1 MSEKLCLVFNVIT
14 LSPKI
19 FECFLED
26 GIVKR
31 AQSRKVVKVNVF
43 YLRNFAEDKH
53 KVVDDYTFGG
63 GVGMILKPEP
73 IFKAVESI
81 NREQE
86 KKSYVVLTSPTGVL
100 FSQQKARDYSQKQ
113 NITIICG
120 KYEGV
125 DARVRE
131 CLVNEE
137 VSIGDYI
144 LSSGEVPAL
153 VIIDAVIRLLPGAL
167 LKEEAVKQESFS
179 SLFLE
184 YPQYTRP
191 RNFRGMKVP
200 EVLLSGNH
208 KEIERWRK
216 YISLKQTVEMR
227 PDLLDKDE
235 LNREEEEILNKIR
248 EVKE

>member
-1 MSEKLCLVFNVIT
+1 MCFIFNVIT

-19 FECFLED
+19 FEHFLED
-26 GIVKR
+26 GVVKR
-31 AQSRKVVKVNVF
+31 AQERKVVKVNVF

-53 KVVDDYTFGG
+53 KTVDDYTFGG

-86 KKSYVVLTSPTGVL
+86 KKSYVLLTSPTGEL
-100 FSQQKARDYSQKQ
+100 FSQKKARDYSQKQ

-125 DARVRE
+125 DSRVRE
-131 CLVNEE
+131 YLVDEE

-153 VIIDAVIRLLPGAL
+153 TIIDAVVRLLPGAL

-179 SLFLE
+179 SFFLE

-216 YISLKQTVEMR
+216 YLSLKQTMKMR
-227 PDLLDKDE
+227 PDLLDKTK
-235 LNREEEEILNKIR
+235 LNREEEEILK
-248 EVKE
+248 